1 MSAPVAFFDAAYSII
16 PSTTRAVPL
25 PAGVAMPVTWTE
37 SPSGSMPSSG
47 TAMRTLDPDSTRAS
61 ISRGCGGAL
70 SSPSRIRIVTWA
82 ESSCPLTS
90 RTR

>member
-1 MSAPVAFFDAAYSII
+1 
-16 PSTTRAVPL
+16 
-25 PAGVAMPVTWTE
+25 
-37 SPSGSMPSSG
+37 
-47 TAMRTLDPDSTRAS
+47 MRTLDPDSTRAS